1 MIMYLEPNQIFV
13 FGSNIQGIHGG
24 GAARHAS
31 QWGAVQGV
39 SKGRMGQTYAIE
51 TKDLF
56 KNEFLGWEYVEEQLL
71 ELIEYAKSLPEFDFL
86 LTPVGTGL
94 AGGKIEDLNKIME
107 HLNLPDNI
115 KKSWNNENT

>member
-24 GAARHAS
+24 GAARHAR
-31 QWGAVQGV
+31 QWGAVQGL
-39 SKGRMGQTYAIE
+39 SKGRMGQTYGIE

>member
-1 MIMYLEPNQIFV
+1 MIMFLESHQIFV

-24 GAARHAS
+24 GAARHAR
-31 QWGAVQGV
+31 QWGAVEGT

-56 KNEFLGWEYVEEQLL
+56 KDEFLGWEYVAEQLL
-71 ELIEYAKSLPEFDFL
+71 ELIEYAESLPELEFL

-94 AGGKIEDLNKIME
+94 AGGKIEDLNKLME
-107 HLNLPDNI
+107 TIQLPDNV
-115 KKSWNNENT
+115 KKSWS

>member
-24 GAARHAS
+24 GAARHAR
-31 QWGAVQGV
+31 QWGAVQGL

-71 ELIEYAKSLPEFDFL
+71 ELIEYAKSLPQFDFL

-94 AGGKIEDLNKIME
+94 AGGNIEDLNKIIE
-107 HLNLPDNI
+107 NLELPDNI
-115 KKSWNNENT
+115 KKSWHNENN

>member
-1 MIMYLEPNQIFV
+1 MIMFLESHQIFV

-24 GAARHAS
+24 GAARHAR
-31 QWGAVQGV
+31 QWGAVEGT

-56 KNEFLGWEYVEEQLL
+56 KDEFLGWEYVAEQLL
-71 ELIEYAKSLPEFDFL
+71 ELIEYAESLPEFEFL

-94 AGGKIEDLNKIME
+94 AGGKIEDLNKLME
-107 HLNLPDNI
+107 TIQLPDNV
-115 KKSWNNENT
+115 KKSWSNENI

>member
-1 MIMYLEPNQIFV
+1 MIMFIESHQIFV

-24 GAARHAS
+24 GAARHAR
-31 QWGAVQGV
+31 QRGAVEGT

-56 KNEFLGWEYVEEQLL
+56 KDEFLGWEYVAEQLL
-71 ELIEYAKSLPEFDFL
+71 GLIEYAESLPEFEFL

-94 AGGKIEDLNKIME
+94 AGGKIEDLNKLME
-107 HLNLPDNI
+107 TIQLPDNV
-115 KKSWNNENT
+115 KKSWS

>member
-24 GAARHAS
+24 GAARHAM
-31 QWGAVQGV
+31 QWGAVQGL

-51 TKDLF
+51 TKDLSTG
-56 KNEFLGWEYVEEQLL
+56 EFLGWEHILIQLN
-71 ELIEYAKSLPEFDFL
+71 ELIEYANQNLDLEFL
-86 LTPVGTGL
+86 LTPIGTGL

-107 HLNLPDNI
+107 NLTIPENI
-115 KKSWNNENT
+115 KKSWHN

>member
-1 MIMYLEPNQIFV
+1 MYLEPNQIFV

-24 GAARHAS
+24 GAARHAR

-39 SKGRMGQTYAIE
+39 SRGRMGQTYAIE

-56 KNEFLGWEYVEEQLL
+56 KGEFLGWEYIEEQLL

-107 HLNLPDNI
+107 NLQLPDNI
-115 KKSWNNENT
+115 KKSWNNENN